1 MVRLMDN
8 ENILLE
14 ETNKGGYKL
23 AIVARFEDPIQYII
37 RVSTRQGDS
46 IDYMSTLEGFKN
58 IGELL
63 TALHY
68 FAKAK
73 IYPKDTA
80 KLREIL
86 TAENIKNFAEVLKT
100 AKFSM

>member
-1 MVRLMDN
+1 MN
-8 ENILLE
+8 KENVLLQ
-14 ETNKGGYKL
+14 ETNKGGYTL
-23 AIVARFEDPIQYII
+23 SIVARFEGPIQYII
-37 RVSTRQGDS
+37 RVSTPQGEGV
-46 IDYMSTLEGFKN
+46 DYMSTLEGFKS

-80 KLREIL
+80 KLREVL
-86 TAENIKNFAEVLKT
+86 TAENIKNFAEVLKA